1 MSAFLGP
8 IHFWLYN
15 KIQIQQGMVEDIL
28 TLSKDLAP
36 GLRKELD
43 TRYGE
48 SETRPLDEVIDTEN
62 IHGWLQQ
69 CMSQTE
75 YKLAYAVTLLT
86 EKNPDIIKKI
96 ESIFQKTGKE
106 KASSI
111 STDNAAE
118 VYKAI
123 SDSLLDGM
131 PCDHANTIL
140 EESEEK
146 VIWKRNICV
155 HTNYWEEVGGDINV
169 YYFLREAFVRGF
181 LSGTTL
187 VYEKVDE
194 AAYMIRR
201 RGINE

>member
-28 TLSKDLAP
+28 TLSKELAP

-48 SETRPLDEVIDTEN
+48 SETRPLDEVIDVEN

-69 CMSQTE
+69 CISQTE
-75 YKLAYAVTLLT
+75 YKLAYAVTFLT
-86 EKNPDIIKKI
+86 EKSPDMINKI

-118 VYKAI
+118 IYKAI
-123 SDSLLDGM
+123 NDSLLDGM
-131 PCDHANTIL
+131 PCDHANTVL

-194 AAYMIRR
+194 VTNMIKR
-201 RGINE
+201 RG

>member
-43 TRYGE
+43 TRYGK
-48 SETRPLDEVIDTEN
+48 SETRPLDEVIDAEN

-69 CMSQTE
+69 CISHTE
-75 YKLAYAVTLLT
+75 YKLAYAVTFLSG
-86 EKNPDIIKKI
+86 KSPDIIKKI

-131 PCDHANTIL
+131 PCDHANTVL

-155 HTNYWEEVGGDINV
+155 HTKYWEEAGGDINF

-194 AAYMIRR
+194 AANMIRR